1 MIVREL
7 AELLSLRNGFRQKGQ
22 KVVMTNGCFDIVHAG
37 HVDYLNKARSEG
49 DILIVAINT
58 DASVRRIK
66 GEKRPLVE
74 ENQRAFVLSNLR
86 SVDIVTFFDENT
98 PAEIIDA
105 VLPDVL
111 VKGADW
117 AIENI
122 VGRETVE
129 SHGGKVVRIE
139 FVNDQ
144 STSKII
150 NKILS
155 VYK

>member
-1 MIVREL
+1 
-7 AELLSLRNGFRQKGQ
+7 LLSLRNGFRQKGQ